1 MKKLI
6 TMIVGSCLLAALSA
20 WAETRTWIG
29 TENSSYRW
37 NDAANWKDGAKPTA
51 EDTASFLAPPAMERV
66 NVIVDGD
73 ENVTID
79 ALEGLSAYDIVFHIN
94 KMLSV
99 RDPSQF
105 FGAFRVDYD
114 GPSGQQGYNGGQLGC
129 LFLRASETHV
139 PVVNTYDARFI
150 SEVRVP
156 WGTTAEIKHVV
167 NTEPGFFQLQKES
180 DSMPFAGTLV
190 AAFDQGIGQFVR
202 VNNGSLVVR
211 EAERPVDLGGVILAR
226 GTTLGVEAGETAGV
240 GTVSGEGGTVVKTG
254 AGKLALASVVA
265 LDNDGGYPLPVADI
279 SVQDGSL
286 GTLAPVAID
295 ETSIVT
301 DPFLHLDAAAE
312 GAVVESEGT
321 ITEWKDVTSSKLR
334 STTAL
339 CYPADGRRPV
349 LVRSAPDG
357 KPYVDCGTF
366 TDKSEAN
373 PGDGTAGYFQLSDAN
388 APCNVKAGFFVVRQK
403 AEDTHA
409 HFIGDLYSFSFLRG
423 DWGRLIHAWAW
434 GGGADFK
441 ACYGEWRVDGVSV
454 DVRQYRLAP
463 GEFHLVSF
471 ELGEAVYQ
479 GCIQIGGCQGANYGN
494 GMFGGL
500 DIAEVVL
507 FDQAL
512 AAGEREAL
520 EKRLMEKW
528 LDRTHPLSSTSV
540 AVGTVSFASG
550 VAPTVDTDKDMSV
563 DALVGSGTLV
573 KEGAA
578 TLTASSASGIDGVDV
593 RGGVLDLSL
602 SSDIS
607 VLGEAYV
614 HFDPSDETT
623 LTKSDDGRVVAMAD
637 VGGNGRSAVP
647 SHQSAYSSVA
657 GPALIDAPVSGL
669 KLLDFGP
676 RTLVYPGPETCGM
689 RWSEDHVSIKGGVI
703 VVNKSSGARVSCLL
717 GDSFDAPFRIDDV
730 DEQTILSK
738 TSGRGELKKATW
750 LLDGV
755 PIDPTETV
763 WPDGVHVIAFSI
775 PEKDESGNPLY
786 GVPANLIAQD
796 QDDSVTI
803 WIGGLGYGEVAIFE
817 RSLTPAELTNVSD
830 HFVEKWLGRQSTGGL
845 SVNNLAVAAG
855 ATFRMTG
862 GLAIAD
868 NSSVSF
874 GYAKSAPT
882 PVEVTGGVQ
891 LGENVV
897 VTIPD
902 GKGRLPIL
910 KADAFTGTEALK
922 TWTLNGESRRF
933 EIADG
938 VLYAKCSGTGMM
950 ILIR

>member
-6 TMIVGSCLLAALSA
+6 TMIVGGFLAAISVS
-20 WAETRTWIG
+20 AETCTWIA
-29 TENSSYRW
+29 TDSPSSSW
-37 NDAANWKDGAKPTA
+37 MEPANWQNGATPEA
-51 EDTASFLAPPAMERV
+51 GDTASFSAQPT
-66 NVIVDGD
+66 VDKVGVYLPSY
-73 ENVTID
+73 NSRTVD
-79 ALEGLSAYDIVFHIN
+79 AIEGLSSYDILFQ
-94 KMLSV
+94 LSTLLTV

-105 FGAFRVDYD
+105 FGAFRVDYN
-114 GPSGQQGYNGGQLGC
+114 SGNQGYNGGQLGG
-129 LFLRASETHV
+129 LFLQADETHV

-349 LVRSAPDG
+349 LVRDAPDG

-366 TDKSEAN
+366 TDKVMN
-373 PGDGTAGYFQLSDAN
+373 PGDGTAGYFQLTGDNSA
-388 APCNVKAGFFVVRQK
+388 CSLKSGFFVIRQK

-423 DWGRLIHAWAW
+423 DWGRLIHAYAF

-479 GCIQIGGCQGANYGN
+479 GCIQIGGCQGANCGN

-528 LDRTHPLSSTSV
+528 LDRTHPLASTSV
-540 AVGTVSFASG
+540 EVGTVSFASG

-607 VLGEAYV
+607 VLNEAYV

-676 RTLVYPGPETCGM
+676 RTLVYPGPGTCGM

-717 GDSFDAPFRIDDV
+717 GDSFEAPFRIDDV

-738 TSGRGELKKATW
+738 SSGRGELKKATW

-868 NSSVSF
+868 GSSVSF

-891 LGENVV
+891 LGENVA
-897 VTIPD
+897 VTILD

-922 TWTLNGESRRF
+922 TWTLNGERRRF

-938 VLYAKCSGTGMM
+938 VLYAKCSSAGMM
-950 ILIR
+950 IIIR